1 MHFTRNVHTVLGSML
16 LYRIFREASVG
27 CCCCYFCAGDIIT
40 KKKSNRCSGK
50 YTGFVISKNL
60 TYYIKKDNIYCLVT
74 LISDQYL
81 CHLHEKNLWVLLAD
95 SGFNTIIPQT

>member
-1 MHFTRNVHTVLGSML
+1 MFI
-16 LYRIFREASVG
+16 LYLVA
-27 CCCCYFCAGDIIT
+27 CCCIEYSEKPLLAAVVVTFVQVT
-40 KKKSNRCSGK
+40 SLLRKKASSGK

-74 LISDQYL
+74 LISDQYV

-95 SGFNTIIPQT
+95 SGFNTIIPQTLQ